1 MELLG
6 FAEITRN
13 SIDGISDRDFCV
25 EFVFAA
31 ALTAIHLSRL
41 AEDWIIYSTQEFGFI
56 RVGDAYCTGS
66 SMMPQKR
73 NPDMLELIRGKSGQL
88 HGNLTALLT
97 MLKGQPLAYN
107 RDMQEDKKQVFDA
120 ADTLEASLAMAA
132 AIVAN
137 TRFNPDKIQAD
148 LDEGFLDATALAEYL
163 VRKGVAFRQA
173 HQIVGQL
180 VAQCE
185 AEGKSLV
192 QKPLDELQ
200 KSCDKI
206 EPDVYENL
214 TAANV
219 VAGYAVEGSAGK
231 KQLQEQ
237 LEFWQEQLKRTAEK

>member
-1 MELLG
+1 
-6 FAEITRN
+6 
-13 SIDGISDRDFCV
+13 
-25 EFVFAA
+25 
-31 ALTAIHLSRL
+31 
-41 AEDWIIYSTQEFGFI
+41 
-56 RVGDAYCTGS
+56 
-66 SMMPQKR
+66 
-73 NPDMLELIRGKSGQL
+73 L

-120 ADTLEASLAMAA
+120 SDTLEASLAMAA

-137 TRFNPDKIQAD
+137 TRFNPEKIQAG

-173 HQIVGQL
+173 HQVVGQL

-185 AEGKSLV
+185 TEGKSLA
-192 QKPLDELQ
+192 QKPLDKLQ
-200 KSCDKI
+200 KACDKI

-214 TAANV
+214 TAENV

-237 LEFWQEQLKRTAEK
+237 LEFWKEQLNRTAEI